1 MTEFDIKEYLGNLT
15 SHVMFEYN
23 GYSCGVDPLA
33 HDNFDMWYGDESMTA
48 HSIDEVMTTKF
59 FDGKS
64 LEDILDDITELEY
77 QSMNKSTHPELTPD
91 IHAYIKKWVK
101 ENSDQINKNILE
113 KIKKK

>member
-1 MTEFDIKEYLGNLT
+1 MTEFNMKEYLGNLT

-33 HDNFDMWYGDESMTA
+33 RDKFDMWYGDESMTA

-64 LEDILDDITELEY
+64 LENILDDITDLEY
-77 QSMNKSTHPELTPD
+77 QSILVVREELNKF
-91 IHAYIKKWVK
+91 A
-101 ENSDQINKNILE
+101 KNIVPLMKGVILYGE
-113 KIKKK
+113 RLYC